1 MPQNSKTIEISIS
14 ALIKLCL
21 IILLLILLFLIRDI
35 LLMFATAIVIASAI
49 RPLVN
54 LFSKYKIPR
63 ALSSLLIYLCIFVIF
78 ALVFRLILPPLILQA
93 KQFLYQLPD
102 YMKRIN
108 IDISY
113 WQSLDNLER
122 NFIPIL
128 NNISSKLGKSA
139 GSMFSA
145 IADIFGGVFS
155 AFIILIIS
163 FYLCVDKNGFKGI
176 FLYFTP
182 FDKRDYV
189 SSLIDR
195 VEKRVGKWLRA
206 QILLGAIIG
215 ILTYIGLIILK
226 INYPLILALLA
237 GILEIVPYIGP
248 VISAVPA
255 VILGFSQSLILGFWV
270 IVFYIMVQQI
280 EAHIIVPLVMKK
292 AIGLNPIATIL
303 ALLIGAK
310 LAGILGMIL
319 AVPIAATIAEILSSS
334 YLKE

>member
-1 MPQNSKTIEISIS
+1 MAQNSKTIEISTS
-14 ALIKLCL
+14 ALIKLFL
-21 IILLLILLFLIRDI
+21 IIFLLIFLFLIRDI

-54 LFSKYKIPR
+54 LFSKHKIPR

-78 ALVFRLILPPLILQA
+78 ILVFRLILPPLILQM
-93 KQFLYQLPD
+93 KQLIYQLPG
-102 YMKRIN
+102 YMARIN

-113 WQSLDNLER
+113 WQNLHNLEKD
-122 NFIPIL
+122 FIHIL
-128 NNISSKLGKSA
+128 NNVSSKLGKSA
-139 GSMFSA
+139 SSMFSA
-145 IADIFGGVFS
+145 IVSIFGGFFS
-155 AFIILIIS
+155 AFVILVIS
-163 FYLCVDKNGFKGI
+163 FYLCVDKDGFKGI
-176 FLYFTP
+176 FLYFIP
-182 FDKRDYV
+182 FDKKEHV

-206 QILLGAIIG
+206 QILLGVIIG

-226 INYPLILALLA
+226 INYPLVLALLA

-255 VILGFSQSLILGFWV
+255 VILGLSQSLVLGFWV
-270 IVFYIMVQQI
+270 IVFYIIIQQI
-280 EAHIIVPLVMKK
+280 EAHIIVPLIMKR

-319 AVPIAATIAEILSSS
+319 AVPVAATIAEVLSSTYS
-334 YLKE
+334 RE